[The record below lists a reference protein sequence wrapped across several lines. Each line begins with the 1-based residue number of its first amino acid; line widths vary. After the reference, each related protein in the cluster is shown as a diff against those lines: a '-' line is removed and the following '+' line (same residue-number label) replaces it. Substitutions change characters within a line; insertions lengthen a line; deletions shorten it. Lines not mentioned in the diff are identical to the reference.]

1 MSAESTDHRK
11 RPRRRGEALVNAIL
25 EATIEELAEHGYAA
39 LTMEGV
45 AERARASKASL
56 YRRWTSRS
64 TLVMDAVYHLLPNP
78 SDIPDTGE
86 LRGDLLVLLH
96 QTARTLSGPAGAA
109 LRGLLGEAL
118 PYPEHAVEIRS
129 RSQGMG
135 RQMMAEVTRR
145 AVARGEIPAEAA
157 TGVRLEV
164 GQALLRNHFLF
175 RLEPVPDSLVVEIVD
190 TVLVPLFHTVPYTPP
205 PDARGP
211 VAGPGFGKLPEKHVE

>member
-11 RPRRRGEALVNAIL
+11 GPRRRGEALVNAIL
-25 EATIEELAEHGYAA
+25 EATIEELGEHGYAA

-45 AERARASKASL
+45 AERAKASKASL

-64 TLVMDAVYHLLPNP
+64 ALVMDAVYHLLPNP

-86 LRGDLLVLLH
+86 LRGDLLILLR
-96 QTARTLSGPAGAA
+96 QTARTLSGPAGEA

-135 RQMMAEVTRR
+135 RKMMAEVARR
-145 AVARGEIPAEAA
+145 AVARGEIAAEAA
-157 TGVRLEV
+157 VGPRLEV

-175 RLEPVPDSLVVEIVD
+175 HHEPIGDEVILEIVD
-190 TVLVPLFHTVPYTPP
+190 TVLLPLFHTVPTTT
-205 PDARGP
+205 
-211 VAGPGFGKLPEKHVE
+211 E

>member
-11 RPRRRGEALVNAIL
+11 RPRRRGEALVSAIL
-25 EATIEELAEHGYAA
+25 EATIEELAEHGYTA

-45 AERARASKASL
+45 AERAKASKASL
-56 YRRWTSRS
+56 YRRWTSRP

-86 LRGDLLVLLH
+86 LRGDLLTLLR
-96 QTARTLSGPAGAA
+96 QTARTLSGPAGQA

-118 PYPEHAVEIRS
+118 PYPEHAVEIRA
-129 RSQGMG
+129 RSQGLG

-145 AVARGEIPAEAA
+145 AVARGEIAPEAV
-157 TGVRLEV
+157 TGARLDV

-175 RLEPVPDSLVVEIVD
+175 RPEPIPDGLVVEIVD
-190 TVLVPLFHTVPYTPP
+190 TVLVPLFHTLPM
-205 PDARGP
+205 GP
-211 VAGPGFGKLPEKHVE
+211 TDHTC